1 MIIDDKKYE
10 LNTNNYTKIETQKK
24 QIVLGNTF
32 NDDMKHLVGWNTR
45 YNSKYKKTAA
55 FTIAKNGEIYQHFDP
70 KYYSSYF
77 NTNEQ
82 NIKSILVLIEN
93 YGWLIKDNKKNTF
106 NNWLG
111 GEYTG
116 NKDILE
122 KKWRDYMYW
131 EPYNNEQLESTIYLI
146 LKLCSEFNIPK
157 IAIGHNT
164 KIDDL
169 YEFEGILYK
178 SNIEKH
184 YTDLNPNWKFD
195 IFKEKVE
202 Q

>member
-1 MIIDDKKYE
+1 MKIDDKTYK
-10 LNTNNYTKIETQKK
+10 LNVNNYVPIESEKK

-32 NDDMKHLVGWNTR
+32 NTNMQHAIGWGTR
-45 YNSKYKKTAA
+45 YNGKYKKTAA
-55 FTIAKNGEIYQHFDP
+55 FTIDKRGLIYQHFDP
-70 KYYSSYF
+70 KYYSRYF
-77 NTNEQ
+77 NTADQ
-82 NIKSILVLIEN
+82 NTKSILVLIEN
-93 YGWLIKDNKKNTF
+93 YGWLVKDNKKDKYI
-106 NNWLG
+106 NWFG
-111 GEYTG
+111 QTYID
-116 NKDILE
+116 NDDIME

-131 EPYNNEQLESTIYLI
+131 APYNNKQLESAIYLI

-157 IAIGHNT
+157 IAVGHNT

-169 YEFEGILYK
+169 YEFEGVLYK

-202 Q
+202 L

>member
-1 MIIDDKKYE
+1 MIIDGKTYK
-10 LNTNNYTKIETQKK
+10 LNINNYTQIESQKK

-32 NDDMKHLVGWNTR
+32 NDDMKHLAGWNTK
-45 YNSKYKKTAA
+45 YNGKYKKTAA
-55 FTIAKNGEIYQHFDP
+55 FTISKNGQIYKHFDP

-82 NIKSILVLIEN
+82 NIKSILILIEN

-116 NKDILE
+116 DRNILE

-157 IAIGHNT
+157 IAMGHNT

-169 YEFEGILYK
+169 YEFEGVLYK

-202 Q
+202 L

>member
-1 MIIDDKKYE
+1 MIIDDKTYK
-10 LNTNNYTKIETQKK
+10 LNINNYTQIESQKK

-32 NDDMKHLVGWNTR
+32 NDDMKHLAGWNTK
-45 YNSKYKKTAA
+45 YNGKYKKTAA
-55 FTIAKNGEIYQHFDP
+55 FTISKNGQIYKHFDP

-82 NIKSILVLIEN
+82 NIKSILILIEN

-116 NKDILE
+116 DRNILE

-169 YEFEGILYK
+169 YEFEGVLYK

-202 Q
+202 L

>member
-1 MIIDDKKYE
+1 MIIDGKTYK
-10 LNTNNYTKIETQKK
+10 LNINNYTQIESQKK

-32 NDDMKHLVGWNTR
+32 NDDMKHLAGWNTK
-45 YNSKYKKTAA
+45 YNGKYKKTAA
-55 FTIAKNGEIYQHFDP
+55 CTISKNGQIYKHFDP

-82 NIKSILVLIEN
+82 NIKSILILIEN

-116 NKDILE
+116 DRNILE

-169 YEFEGILYK
+169 YEFEGVLYK

-202 Q
+202 L